1 MPAVQHDSPC
11 LTRFRALLDLVV
23 SHDSAHVGDTPLCI
37 HLIPAQRRYLPR
49 PHAGIKRELKIGR
62 VYRIEPVSNA
72 LCPMIKSASATVKGS
87 TGFFAFTGSSIEP
100 TGFLVISSSF
110 TAHSNI
116 VCRRWIAERFTVDDF
131 HGVSP
136 AIFRALPM

>member
-1 MPAVQHDSPC
+1 
-11 LTRFRALLDLVV
+11 
-23 SHDSAHVGDTPLCI
+23 
-37 HLIPAQRRYLPR
+37 
-49 PHAGIKRELKIGR
+49 
-62 VYRIEPVSNA
+62 
-72 LCPMIKSASATVKGS
+72 MIKSASATVKGS

-136 AIFRALPM
+136 AIFRSIADVI